1 MESERDAF
9 YLFLMKTLPP
19 AGKSMDL
26 IGVFYRGKKKK
37 KNPQL
42 RWVGCFRSITP
53 TAVLTPAGFVR
64 D

>member
-53 TAVLTPAGFVR
+53 TAVRTPAGFVR

>member
-19 AGKSMDL
+19 AGKPMDL
-26 IGVFYRGKKKK
+26 IGVLYRGKK